1 MRPRRVA
8 GSVVGS
14 ELGSSPQRCSQ
25 PQAWPQST
33 PTRAN
38 IQKQLLR
45 RFDVDVEAK
54 EALVAA
60 VVGAVVVVS
69 VVVSVAVAVV
79 AGSNA
84 AAFYVFLWHLGT
96 RDFLTRKQV
105 RNSMGE
111 GTFCRL
117 SSELELEEHDWW
129 LCSAR
134 ALLHLLPVPSIS
146 RAWR

>member
-1 MRPRRVA
+1 MRPRRVT

-45 RFDVDVEAK
+45 RFDGDVDAK
-54 EALVAA
+54 EAVVAA

-69 VVVSVAVAVV
+69 VVVSVVVV

-96 RDFLTRKQV
+96 RDFLTRKHV
-105 RNSMGE
+105 RNSMGD

-117 SSELELEEHDWW
+117 SSELELDEHDGW

-134 ALLHLLPVPSIS
+134 ALLHLLPEPSIS

>member
-1 MRPRRVA
+1 MRPRRVT

-45 RFDVDVEAK
+45 RFDVDVDVAK
-54 EALVAA
+54 EAVVAA
-60 VVGAVVVVS
+60 VVGAVVSVVS
-69 VVVSVAVAVV
+69 VVVSVVVV

-96 RDFLTRKQV
+96 RDFLTRKHV

-117 SSELELEEHDWW
+117 SSELELEEHEGW

-134 ALLHLLPVPSIS
+134 ALLHLLPEPSIS

>member
-1 MRPRRVA
+1 M
-8 GSVVGS
+8 GS

-45 RFDVDVEAK
+45 RFDVDVDAK
-54 EALVAA
+54 EAVVAA

-69 VVVSVAVAVV
+69 VVVSVVVV

-96 RDFLTRKQV
+96 RDFLTRKHV
-105 RNSMGE
+105 RNSMGD

-117 SSELELEEHDWW
+117 SSELELEEHDGW

-134 ALLHLLPVPSIS
+134 ALLHLLPEPSIS

>member
-1 MRPRRVA
+1 MRPRRVT

-45 RFDVDVEAK
+45 RFDVDVDAK
-54 EALVAA
+54 EAVVAA

-69 VVVSVAVAVV
+69 VVVSVVVV

-96 RDFLTRKQV
+96 RDFLTRKHV
-105 RNSMGE
+105 RNSMGD

-117 SSELELEEHDWW
+117 SSELELDEHDGW

-134 ALLHLLPVPSIS
+134 ALLHLLPDPSIS

>member
-1 MRPRRVA
+1 MRPRRVT

-25 PQAWPQST
+25 PHAWPQST

-45 RFDVDVEAK
+45 RFDVDVDAK
-54 EALVAA
+54 EAVVAA

-69 VVVSVAVAVV
+69 VVVSVVVV

-96 RDFLTRKQV
+96 RDFLTRMHV
-105 RNSMGE
+105 RNSMGD

-117 SSELELEEHDWW
+117 SSELELEEHDGW

-134 ALLHLLPVPSIS
+134 ALLHLVPEPSIS